1 MSSILLLA
9 LFLCHFLADYT
20 HLSTNKMLAAK
31 RLGTPLWPIFRHA
44 FVHALLM
51 GIVIEAYMYYT
62 IAGYTCFTL
71 NFTIADKCFLVQL
84 FSHFIIDVWKGKMN
98 KWFRS
103 LSNPLNKGHWYI
115 FGIDQLFHASVIIYM
130 VSIITS

>member
-9 LFLCHFLADYT
+9 LFFCHFLADYT

-31 RLGTPLWPIFRHA
+31 RLGTPLWPIFQHA

-62 IAGYTCFTL
+62 IVDYTCFTL
-71 NFTIADKCFLVQL
+71 SFTIPDNCFLLQL

-98 KWFRS
+98 KWFPSMSDPR
-103 LSNPLNKGHWYI
+103 NKSHWYL
-115 FGIDQLFHASVIIYM
+115 FGIDQLFHACVIIFM
-130 VSIITS
+130 VKMIES